1 MNSANFC
8 AAIVAAARRHP
19 QRLALRVPRV
29 QDDYRNADQLSYAE
43 LLARSAQLQQ
53 GLLQA
58 GLRRGARVLL
68 LARPGLDL
76 YTAILALLGLG
87 MVPVL
92 LDRGMSRPR
101 LLASIRLS
109 GAQTLLGERQLIERW
124 WLLPSLWRLERL
136 GLDGAC
142 LGVRALPWAAKAT
155 AQSFRCEPVTADSH
169 GLISFTSG
177 STGLPKGA
185 DRTHASLTAQHLAL
199 HEYWPEQHA
208 DIDLPC
214 FPVLVLHN
222 LCCGIGTVL
231 PATDL
236 AAPGQVQPAAVLRQ
250 IQLEGITR
258 LSGAPAYL
266 QRLTRHARECGL
278 RYPGVRSL
286 VVGGST
292 LTEPLVRDCLAVFA
306 NAKALVVYGSTEAEP
321 IAKVEM
327 AELLRDWQ
335 QQPGHLVG
343 RPATMTEVCIVDPLL
358 PLSDEASVWRAQ
370 LAAGQLGEILVA
382 GPHVLKAYVD
392 NPRATAE
399 TKIARGD
406 GLVWH
411 RTGDVGTFDDQGRL
425 WLSGRLKDAVMVD
438 GQRHYTYPLEKAL
451 DALPGVARSAL
462 ISRDEDHPD
471 DLVLVIEGQVPAG
484 LPALLARFGFS
495 HAHLAQTERIPVD
508 GRHNSK
514 IDRPALRD
522 ALRKGRLPL
531 KEHLP

>member
-8 AAIVAAARRHP
+8 AAIVAGAHRHP
-19 QRLALRVPRV
+19 QRLALRVPRA
-29 QDDYRNADQLSYAE
+29 QDGYRSAEQLNYAE

-53 GLLQA
+53 GLLRA

-68 LARPGLDL
+68 IARPGLDL
-76 YTAILALLGLG
+76 YATILALLGLA

-109 GAQTLLGERQLIERW
+109 KAQALLGERELIKRW

-142 LGVRALPWAAKAT
+142 LGVRALPCEAKPT
-155 AQSFRCEPVTADSH
+155 AQGFRCEPVAADSH

-185 DRTHASLTAQHLAL
+185 DRTHASLIAQHLAIR
-199 HEYWPEQHA
+199 EYWPEQDD

-236 AAPGQVQPAAVLRQ
+236 AAPGQVQAAAVLRQ

-266 QRLTRHARECGL
+266 QRLASHARERSL

-292 LTEPLVRDCLAVFA
+292 LSEQLLRDCLAVFP
-306 NAKALVVYGSTEAEP
+306 NARALAVYGSTEAEP

-335 QQPGHLVG
+335 QQPGHLLG
-343 RPATMTEVCIVDPLL
+343 RPAAMTEVCIVDPQL
-358 PLSDEASVWRAQ
+358 PLSDAASVQSAR
-370 LAAGQLGEILVA
+370 LPAGQLGEILVA

-392 NPRATAE
+392 NPQATAE
-399 TKIARGD
+399 TKIPRGD

-411 RTGDVGTFDDQGRL
+411 RTGDVGSFDDQGRL
-425 WLSGRLKDAVMVD
+425 WLSGRLKDAVTVD
-438 GQRHYTYPLEKAL
+438 GQRHY
-451 DALPGVARSAL
+451 ALPL
-462 ISRDEDHPD
+462 
-471 DLVLVIEGQVPAG
+471 
-484 LPALLARFGFS
+484 
-495 HAHLAQTERIPVD
+495 
-508 GRHNSK
+508 
-514 IDRPALRD
+514 
-522 ALRKGRLPL
+522 
-531 KEHLP
+531 

>member
-1 MNSANFC
+1 MSTANLC
-8 AAIVAAARRHP
+8 SAIVAAARRHP
-19 QRLALRVPRV
+19 QRLALRVPRA
-29 QDDYRNADQLSYAE
+29 QDGYRSADQLSYAE
-43 LLARSAQLQQ
+43 LLARAAQLQR

-58 GLRRGARVLL
+58 GLCRGDRVLL
-68 LARPGLDL
+68 IARPNLNL
-76 YTAILALLGLG
+76 YAAILALQGLA

-92 LDRGMSRPR
+92 LDLGMSRAR

-109 GAQTLLGERQLIERW
+109 KAQALLGERQLIKRW
-124 WLLPSLWRLERL
+124 WLLPSLWRLDRL

-142 LGVRALPWAAKAT
+142 LGVRTLPCDCQPT
-155 AQSFRCEPVTADSH
+155 AQGFRCEPVDADSH

-185 DRTHASLTAQHLAL
+185 DRTHASLIAQHLAIR
-199 HEYWPEQHA
+199 EYWPEQDD

-222 LCCGIGTVL
+222 LCCGISTML

-236 AAPGQVQPAAVLRQ
+236 AVPGQVQPATVLRQ

-266 QRLTRHARECGL
+266 QRLVDYARAHGL

-286 VVGGST
+286 LVGGST
-292 LTEPLVRDCLAVFA
+292 LTEQLLRDCLAVFP
-306 NAKALVVYGSTEAEP
+306 NAKAQVVYGSTEAEP

-343 RPATMTEVCIVDPLL
+343 RPAPMAEVCIVDPRQ
-358 PLSDEASVWRAQ
+358 PLDDEASVQRAR

-392 NPRATAE
+392 NPEATAAN
-399 TKIARGD
+399 KILRSD

-411 RTGDVGTFDDQGRL
+411 RTGDVGAFDDQGRL
-425 WLSGRLKDAVMVD
+425 WLSGRLKDAVAAD
-438 GQRHYTYPLEKAL
+438 GQLHYAFPLEKAL
-451 DALPGVARSAL
+451 DALPGVRRSAL
-462 ISRDEDHPD
+462 ISRDEQHPD
-471 DLVLVIEGQVPAG
+471 ELVLVIEGQPPAG
-484 LPALLARFGFS
+484 LDALLARFGF
-495 HAHLAQTERIPVD
+495 ARARLAQIERIPVD

-514 IDRPALRD
+514 IDRPALRE

-531 KEHLP
+531 KELTP